1 MAELRERAKI
11 RVIYGA
17 QARVEDIIATVGC
30 WSPSR
35 QESVRRQVGDTLA
48 RLRLEIESGRRSI
61 AQVTAAVQRRV
72 DDRGPPPHRDPGAA
86 FADELVLNF
95 LLAVKFTGEGRV
107 RSICEK
113 VSQTIHLFGMR

>member
-11 RVIYGA
+11 RVIDGA
-17 QARVEDIIATVGC
+17 RARVEDIIATVGC

-35 QESVRRQVGDTLA
+35 QEAVRRQVGDTLA

-61 AQVTAAVQRRV
+61 VQVTAAVQRRV

-95 LLAVKFTGEGRV
+95 LLAVTFVHEGRA